1 LFDSRC
7 QELFF
12 LISPNQ
18 KRISIRMNETSTDL
32 ISLFAKAIR
41 DNWNFRALSDYG
53 GSSFTYREIGEKVLK
68 IHDLFRK
75 TGIRKGDKVAL
86 YGKNSANWGVLYI
99 STVTYGAVI
108 VPILP
113 DFKPADVHHIVTHS
127 DSLLLFSEDSLFGI
141 LDPKAMPKVRKILS
155 IQDLTD
161 LFKRGDAPEAEK
173 PEEPG
178 AGFPDG
184 ITPEMISFEPS
195 QGDDIAVISYTSGT
209 TGFSKGVVIQ
219 HKSLLGNILYAHR
232 NMPLNPKDQ
241 ILSFLPLA
249 HTYGC
254 AFEFLFPFTL
264 GCDITFL
271 TNTPSPKIIM
281 QAFQEIK
288 PALILSVPLVIEKIY
303 KSQLIPALRK
313 PAIKILSNVPL
324 LNQVVYSKI
333 RKKMVDV
340 FGGNFRELVIGGA
353 PFNSQAERFFHKI
366 NFPFTVGYGM
376 TECGPLISYASWK
389 TTELGAS
396 GRVVDELEIK
406 IDSPDPRKIAGEI
419 MVRGN
424 HVMMGYYK
432 NEEATKAV
440 LEEDGWLHTGDLG
453 VIDPKGNIYIKG
465 RSKSMILGPS
475 GKNIYPEEIESIL
488 NNRFLVMESLI
499 IERDHQLTAVIYPDA
514 DAMEK
519 AGVTK
524 EKLPEIFK
532 GYLHDLNHRLPK
544 YMLVTGFEITET
556 EFEKTP
562 KRSIKRFLYQ

>member
-1 LFDSRC
+1 MST
-7 QELFF
+7 Q
-12 LISPNQ
+12 
-18 KRISIRMNETSTDL
+18 STDL
-32 ISLFAKAIR
+32 ISLFANAIR
-41 DNWNFRALSDYG
+41 DNWEFRALSDFG
-53 GSSFTYREIGEKVLK
+53 GSSFTYREVGEKILK
-68 IHDLFRK
+68 IHALFAK
-75 TGIRKGDKVAL
+75 AGIRKRDKIAL
-86 YGKNSANWGVLYI
+86 FGKNSSDWGILYI

-127 DSLLLFSEDSLFGI
+127 DSVVLFAEDSLFSG
-141 LDPKAMPKVRKILS
+141 LDPKAMPQIRKILK
-155 IQDLTD
+155 IQDLSV
-161 LFKRGDAPEAEK
+161 LFERGNSPAEESTSKSVTGPESIVPA
-173 PEEPG
+173 
-178 AGFPDG
+178 
-184 ITPEMISFEPS
+184 MISFTPS
-195 QGDDIAVISYTSGT
+195 DGEDIAVISYTSGT

-232 NMPLNPKDQ
+232 NMPLNPKDK

-271 TNTPSPKIIM
+271 TKTPSPKIIM
-281 QAFQEIK
+281 QAFQEIR

-313 PAIKILSNVPL
+313 PAVKILSNTPL
-324 LNQVVYSKI
+324 LNLMIYRKI

-353 PFNSQAERFFHKI
+353 PFNNQAERFFHKI

-396 GRVVDELEIK
+396 GRVVDELEVK
-406 IDSPDPRKIAGEI
+406 IDSPEPQKIAGEI
-419 MVRGN
+419 LVKGN
-424 HVMMGYYK
+424 HVMQGYYK
-432 NEEATKAV
+432 NEEATRAV
-440 LEEDGWLHTGDLG
+440 LEKDGWLHTGDLG
-453 VIDPKGNIYIKG
+453 VIDAKGNIYIRG

-499 IERDHQLTAVIYPDA
+499 IERDHLLTAVIYPDA

-524 EKLPEIFK
+524 ERLPEIFK

-544 YMLVTGFEITET
+544 YMFVTGFEITES

>member
-1 LFDSRC
+1 
-7 QELFF
+7 
-12 LISPNQ
+12 
-18 KRISIRMNETSTDL
+18 MNATSTDL

-41 DNWNFRALSDYG
+41 DNWEFRALSDFS
-53 GSSFTYREIGEKVLK
+53 GSSFTYREVGEKILK
-68 IHDLFRK
+68 IHALFVK
-75 TGIRKGDKVAL
+75 SGIRRGDKIAL
-86 YGKNSANWGVLYI
+86 FGKNSANWGVIYL

-113 DFKPADVHHIVTHS
+113 DFKPADVHQIVKHS
-127 DSLLLFSEDSLFGI
+127 DSILLFAEDSLFSG
-141 LDPKAMPKVRKILS
+141 LDPKAMPQVRKILK
-155 IQDLTD
+155 IQDLSC
-161 LFKRGDAPEAEK
+161 LYERGIIPAKENTSASVTESPEN
-173 PEEPG
+173 
-178 AGFPDG
+178 
-184 ITPEMISFEPS
+184 ITPGMISFGPS
-195 QGDDIAVISYTSGT
+195 DDEDIAVISYTSGT

-232 NMPLNPKDQ
+232 NMPLNPKDK

-271 TNTPSPKIIM
+271 TKTPSPKIIM
-281 QAFQEIK
+281 QAFQEIR

-313 PAIKILSNVPL
+313 PAVKILSHTPL
-324 LNQVVYSKI
+324 LNQLIYRKI

-353 PFNSQAERFFHKI
+353 PFNKQAESFFRKI

-396 GRVVDELEIK
+396 GRVVDELEVR
-406 IDSPDPRKIAGEI
+406 IDSPEPTKTAGEI
-419 MVRGN
+419 LVRGN
-424 HVMMGYYK
+424 HVMLGYYK
-432 NEEATKAV
+432 NEEATRAV
-440 LEEDGWLHTGDLG
+440 LDESGWLHTGDLG
-453 VIDPKGNIYIKG
+453 VIDSKGNIYIKG

-499 IERDHQLTAVIYPDA
+499 IERDQLLTAVIYPDA
-514 DAMEK
+514 DAIEK
-519 AGVTK
+519 AGVTR

-544 YMLVTGFEITET
+544 YMFVSGFEITES

>member
-1 LFDSRC
+1 
-7 QELFF
+7 
-12 LISPNQ
+12 
-18 KRISIRMNETSTDL
+18 M
-32 ISLFAKAIR
+32 FAGAIR
-41 DNWNFRALSDYG
+41 DNWDFSALSDYG
-53 GSSFTYREIGEKVLK
+53 GSSFTYREVGEKILN
-68 IHDLFRK
+68 IHALFRES
-75 TGIRKGDKVAL
+75 GICKGDKVAL
-86 YGKNSANWGVLYI
+86 YGKNSSNWCIIYL
-99 STVTYGAVI
+99 SAVTYGAVI

-113 DFKPADVHHIVTHS
+113 DFKPEDVHHIVTHS
-127 DSLLLFSEDSLFGI
+127 DSVLLFAEDSLFGG
-141 LDPKAMPKVRKILS
+141 LDPKAMPHIRKILS
-155 IQDLTD
+155 IQDLSS
-161 LFKRGDAPEAEK
+161 LYERGNSPAEK
-173 PEEPG
+173 NTSESETGSPES
-178 AGFPDG
+178 
-184 ITPEMISFEPS
+184 ITPAMINFGTSDGE
-195 QGDDIAVISYTSGT
+195 DLAVISYTSGT

-232 NMPLNPKDQ
+232 NMPLNPKDK

-271 TNTPSPKIIM
+271 TKTPSPKIIM
-281 QAFQEIK
+281 QAFQEIR

-313 PAIKILSNVPL
+313 PAVKILSNIPL
-324 LNQVVYSKI
+324 LDQLIYTKI

-353 PFNSQAERFFHKI
+353 PFNNQAERFFRRI

-389 TTELGAS
+389 TTRLGAS
-396 GRVVDELEIK
+396 GRVVDELEIR
-406 IDSPDPRKIAGEI
+406 IDSPDPGKIAGEI
-419 MVRGN
+419 LVRGN
-424 HVMMGYYK
+424 HVMLGYYK
-432 NEEATKAV
+432 NEEATRTV
-440 LEEDGWLHTGDLG
+440 LEKDGWLHTGDLG
-453 VIDPKGNIYIKG
+453 VIDSQGNIYIKG
-465 RSKSMILGPS
+465 RNKSMILGPS

-488 NNRFLVMESLI
+488 NNRFLVMESLV
-499 IERDHQLTAVIYPDA
+499 IERDHLLTAVIYPDA

-544 YMLVTGFEITET
+544 YMFVTWFEITES